1 MKNTTVAP
9 LVITEANKETSVE
22 KKAFTKKEI
31 LEKAAVKLL
40 SFWIEQK
47 DLISVSWLEPTEDKS
62 WVLWVIIKWF
72 IKEWSS
78 LSTLLVNFY
87 TNWNVS
93 YIVSSGK
100 RNDREF
106 TKVTKKEFSILVKS
120 RIQSSDVYDTF

>member
-9 LVITEANKETSVE
+9 LVITEAKQETSVE

-40 SFWIEQK
+40 SFWIDQK

-72 IKEWSS
+72 IKEWNS

-120 RIQSSDVYDTF
+120 RIQSTDVYDTF